1 MHLLSVVSILSVFS
15 SMSLVYD
22 PKYES
27 REMFIAQ
34 NVPKPIAVSLSLE
47 SGTASWAATY
57 AGSPMYF

>member
-1 MHLLSVVSILSVFS
+1 
-15 SMSLVYD
+15 MSLVYD